1 MTEGLQEVTRE
12 VDVQYDTHKSNPV
25 FPGWVILSLQLLVGL
40 SLLLMQGGASKIISL
55 TTEAD
60 TQSCGGKPQALD
72 SAEHLPIMHLKH
84 DADRGYRQALHEMM
98 LIALAQLAAPTAT
111 MISNLSRKEPE
122 THSRLSKRV
131 SQNQEAQSK
140 ATQIHGDGHEYDDKN
155 AATRDWFSK

>member
-12 VDVQYDTHKSNPV
+12 VDVQYDTHESNPV

-98 LIALAQLAAPTAT
+98 LIGG
-111 MISNLSRKEPE
+111 
-122 THSRLSKRV
+122 THSHYDLKPFSEGTRNPQPAL
-131 SQNQEAQSK
+131 EEGQSEPGS
-140 ATQIHGDGHEYDDKN
+140 AVQSNTN
-155 AATRDWFSK
+155 SW